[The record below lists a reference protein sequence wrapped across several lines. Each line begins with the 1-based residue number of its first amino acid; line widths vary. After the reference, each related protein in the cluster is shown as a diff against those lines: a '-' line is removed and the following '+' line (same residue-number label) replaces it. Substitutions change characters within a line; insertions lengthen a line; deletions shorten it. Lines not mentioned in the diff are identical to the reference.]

1 MEWDPGPPPAIR
13 TIFEQAPLTE
23 YEGVPKRFRL
33 EWGPMY
39 YRGRLD
45 GSARVLIVGQDPAA
59 SENVVRRILA
69 GEAGQ
74 RVQRFLAKLGLT
86 RSYIMVNSV
95 LYSIFGQFD
104 AEMQDFMDRPAVLKW
119 RNSLLDALAV
129 PGIQAVLGFGKAA
142 EHVIDTWPGAQA
154 WKASHRVFFLKHPT
168 AQPDAAVLQNWSS
181 QLQAIGARVTPDAD
195 GTPDLTSYPGPAFGP
210 EDVLSIPL
218 RDLGFGMPKW
228 MGTGRIAQ
236 RLTTSQ
242 IPPEAGD
249 HPSILLISQG
259 AEG

>member
-13 TIFEQAPLTE
+13 VIFEQAPLAE
-23 YEGVPKRFRL
+23 YEGMPERFRL

-74 RVQRFLAKLGLT
+74 RVQRFLAKLGIT
-86 RSYIMVNSV
+86 RSYVMVNSV

-104 AEMQDFMDRPAVLKW
+104 SDMQNFMDRPAILAW
-119 RNSLLDALAV
+119 RNSLLDALAA

-142 EHVIDTWPGAQA
+142 EHVIDAWPGAQA
-154 WKASHRVFFLKHPT
+154 WKASHAVFFLKHPT
-168 AQPDAAVLQNWSS
+168 AQPDASVLQNWSS
-181 QLQAIGARVTPDAD
+181 QLQAIGAKVTPDA
-195 GTPDLTSYPGPAFGP
+195 GAAPDLTSYSGTAFGP
-210 EDVLSIPL
+210 DDLLSIPL
-218 RDLGFGMPKW
+218 RDFGFGMPKW
-228 MGTGRIAQ
+228 IGTGRIAQ
-236 RLTTSQ
+236 RLTSGH
-242 IPPEAGD
+242 IPPEAAD
-249 HPSILLISQG
+249 HASIVLISQG
-259 AEG
+259 AKG

>member
-13 TIFEQAPLTE
+13 VIFEQAPLAE

-59 SENVVRRILA
+59 SENIVRRILA

-74 RVQRFLAKLGLT
+74 RVQRFLAKLGIT
-86 RSYIMVNSV
+86 RSYVMVNSV

-104 AEMQDFMDRPAVLKW
+104 TEMQDFMDRPAVLKW

-142 EHVIDTWPGAQA
+142 EHVINTWPGALA

-168 AQPDAAVLQNWSS
+168 AQPDASVLQNWSS
-181 QLQAIGARVTPDAD
+181 QLQAIGAIVTPDAD
-195 GTPDLTSYPGPAFGP
+195 GAPDLTSYPGPAFRP
-210 EDVLSIPL
+210 DDLLSIPL

-228 MGTGRIAQ
+228 IGTGRIAQ
-236 RLTTSQ
+236 RFMSSQ
-242 IPPEAGD
+242 IPPEAAD
-249 HPSILLISQG
+249 HSSILLISQG
-259 AEG
+259 AKG